1 MSYEKGLLEVADG
14 VFAYLQPD
22 GGWGWSNA
30 GLVAGDDSSLL
41 VDTLFDL
48 NLTQAMLDEMSSVID
63 TKPIRNLVNTHANG
77 DHCYGNQLI
86 TGAEVIA
93 SEASAAEMEELP
105 PSMLAAMMQADFGP
119 ETNAYLHESFGS
131 FTFTGIE
138 PPKPTSTF
146 TGELQLET
154 GGRVADLIEVGPAH
168 TAGDVLVHLAEDS
181 VVFTG
186 DILFI
191 EGTPLVWNGP
201 FQNWIDACA
210 RIIDMDCEVIVPG
223 HGPLTDAAG
232 VQAVAD
238 YLGFVHA
245 EAKMRFADGM
255 SWIDAAKDID
265 LGQYSDWLDAE
276 RILINVDSVYRE
288 LDPSRQPTNVVEL
301 FSQMARY

>member
-1 MSYEKGLLEVADG
+1 MSYEKGLTEVADG

-30 GLVAGDDSSLL
+30 GLVAGDGSSLL

-48 NLTQAMLDEMSSVID
+48 KLTQEMLDEMASVTD
-63 TKPIRNLVNTHANG
+63 TNPIANLVNTHANG
-77 DHCYGNQLI
+77 DHCYGNQLVS
-86 TGAEVIA
+86 GAEVIA
-93 SEASAAEMEELP
+93 SDASAAEMEELP
-105 PSMLAAMMQADFGP
+105 PSMLAAMMEADFG
-119 ETNAYLHESFGS
+119 EATNAYLQKSFGA

-146 TGELQLET
+146 SGDLLLET
-154 GGRVADLIEVGPAH
+154 GGREAQLIEVGPAH
-168 TAGDVLVHLAEDS
+168 TAGDVLVHLPEDS

-210 RIIDMDCEVIVPG
+210 RIIDMDCDVIVPG
-223 HGPLTDAAG
+223 HGPMTDAAG

-238 YLGFVHA
+238 YLAFVHHESKLRF
-245 EAKMRFADGM
+245 EAGM
-255 SWIDAAKDID
+255 SWVDAAKDID
-265 LGQYSDWLDAE
+265 LGQYSDWLDSE

-288 LDPSRQPTNVVEL
+288 LDPTRAATNVVEL
-301 FSQMARY
+301 FTQMANY